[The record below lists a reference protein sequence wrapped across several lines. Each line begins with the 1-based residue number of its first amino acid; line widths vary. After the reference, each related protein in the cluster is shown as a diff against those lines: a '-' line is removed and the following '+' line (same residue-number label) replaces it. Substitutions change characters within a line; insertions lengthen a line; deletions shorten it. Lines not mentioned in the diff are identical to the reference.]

1 MKQMRGGDLEAF
13 CARLETTWS
22 VRLGVY
28 YYSPVVKQTSFP
40 FLSLPPWFCCFLGP
54 VFTRVAGRH
63 LNINLERGVLDL
75 ELCVSADDTHNSL
88 HKDLRI
94 EVEARGNNETQ
105 SIAAYHS
112 VKDGRCI
119 IHAVSVKLNTE
130 YEIILRNEDDV
141 RQDTSDKPIMTLYF
155 K

>member
-1 MKQMRGGDLEAF
+1 MTL
-13 CARLETTWS
+13 L
-22 VRLGVY
+22 
-28 YYSPVVKQTSFP
+28 
-40 FLSLPPWFCCFLGP
+40 FLGP
-54 VFTRVAGRH
+54 VFTRVEGRH
-63 LNINLERGVLDL
+63 LNTNLERGVLDL
-75 ELCVSADDTHNSL
+75 QLCVSAEDTHNSL

-105 SIAAYHS
+105 SIPAYYS
-112 VKDGRCI
+112 MNDGRCI
-119 IHAVSVKLNTE
+119 IHAVRVKLNTE